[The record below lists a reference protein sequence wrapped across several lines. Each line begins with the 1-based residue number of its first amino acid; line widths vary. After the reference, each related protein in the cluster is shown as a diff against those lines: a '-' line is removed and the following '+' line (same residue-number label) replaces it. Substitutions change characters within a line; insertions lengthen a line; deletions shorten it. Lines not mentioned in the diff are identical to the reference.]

1 MGRKGTTGGFAF
13 SLDLP
18 TGTMGLLQ
26 TGVHGNRAAQ
36 LWGEERELGVR
47 RLEFE
52 MTVVQGAASR
62 RRLCVMRSSLGVGAT
77 DSPWEHSGQP

>member
-26 TGVHGNRAAQ
+26 TGVHGNRQ
-36 LWGEERELGVR
+36 HNFGGKS
-47 RLEFE
+47 
-52 MTVVQGAASR
+52 G
-62 RRLCVMRSSLGVGAT
+62 SLV
-77 DSPWEHSGQP
+77 SGGLSLR